1 MRAAGP
7 PGELVARVRARLDR
21 AERLLARSA
30 AVVPPSLDHDAA
42 LLREAERLG
51 PRVEALVGRPYGRL
65 PQVRYRR
72 GLGARIAG
80 PWSQYLTLGH
90 PRTRRVRMTPLP
102 ASRAAI
108 PTILAHELAH
118 RYSFDES
125 LTTLRGLEVSAR
137 LALDGDALHAHA
149 APRELARL
157 LLGAAMAEAV
167 AAGEQAE
174 VERFLAGRSRDPAL
188 ARVRAGW
195 VRLGSRGAGRR
206 IDCVSAVYSVLPC
219 AALEAAEASCGAPAG
234 PIPHPRFP
242 IDSLQ
247 ALAVAAYTG
256 ADALAGRRGD
266 SVEVEAT
273 LALLGPHDQGLFPG
287 RARLE
292 SEREIAD

>member
-1 MRAAGP
+1 MRAAGS
-7 PGELVARVRARLDR
+7 PGDVRARVRERLDR
-21 AERLLARSA
+21 AEALLGRSA
-30 AVVPPSLDHDAA
+30 AVAPPSLDDDAA
-42 LLREAERLG
+42 LGREAQRLG
-51 PRVEALVGRPYGRL
+51 PRLEALVGRPYGRL

-102 ASRAAI
+102 TSRAAI

-167 AAGEQAE
+167 AAGEPAE
-174 VERFLAGRSRDPAL
+174 VERFLAGRDGDPAL

-195 VRLGSRGAGRR
+195 ARIAGRGPRRR

-219 AALEAAEASCGAPAG
+219 AALEAAEAGGRAPAG

-242 IDSLQ
+242 LDSLQ

-256 ADALAGRRGD
+256 ADALAGRRRD
-266 SVEVEAT
+266 SVPVGAT
-273 LALLGPHDQGLFPG
+273 LELLGPP
-287 RARLE
+287 A
-292 SEREIAD
+292 